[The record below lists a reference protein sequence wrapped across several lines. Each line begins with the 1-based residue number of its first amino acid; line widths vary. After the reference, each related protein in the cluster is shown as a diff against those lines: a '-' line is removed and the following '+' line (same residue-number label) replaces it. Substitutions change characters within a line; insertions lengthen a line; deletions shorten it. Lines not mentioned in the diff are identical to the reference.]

1 MMKIES
7 GQKCS
12 VAAGRRRIRV
22 QKRLR
27 TALYQRYR
35 ETAPNTVC
43 KVTKADRSVFE
54 KEGRKQGRKEERK
67 DGGRRAMSCLI
78 IRLLYLLTLLILIE

>member
-54 KEGRKQGRKEERK
+54 KEGRKEGRK
-67 DGGRRAMSCLI
+67 DGGRRAISCLI
-78 IRLLYLLTLLILIE
+78 IRLLYLLTLLILTE

>member
-7 GQKCS
+7 GQMYS

-27 TALYQRYR
+27 TALYQRYQ
-35 ETAPNTVC
+35 EIVPNTVW
-43 KVTKADRSVFE
+43 KVGD
-54 KEGRKQGRKEERK
+54 
-67 DGGRRAMSCLI
+67 
-78 IRLLYLLTLLILIE
+78 

>member
-7 GQKCS
+7 GQMYS

-35 ETAPNTVC
+35 ETGPNAVC
-43 KVTKADRSVFE
+43 KVTKADRSVIE
-54 KEGRKQGRKEERK
+54 KEGRKRGRTE
-67 DGGRRAMSCLI
+67 GRREEGDQLSNHQASI
-78 IRLLYLLTLLILIE
+78 PYLTLLILIE